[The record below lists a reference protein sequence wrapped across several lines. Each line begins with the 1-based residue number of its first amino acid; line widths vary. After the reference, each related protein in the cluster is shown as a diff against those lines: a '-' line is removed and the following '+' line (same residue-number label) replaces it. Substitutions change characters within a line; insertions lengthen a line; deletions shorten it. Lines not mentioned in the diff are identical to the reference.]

1 MNWPD
6 YDLFCHVVE
15 RGSFSGAAHE
25 LGLPKSSVSAA
36 ISRLERH
43 LNTRLIERTTRRLR
57 LTEAGEALHIGISP
71 LFRHLRN
78 AVDDA
83 LSRTSSVGG
92 TLRIAAPY
100 EFAAHHLGEI
110 ACAMLDEHP
119 NLQINIDVE
128 YGAVNLFAQ
137 RYDIVF
143 TTAYEGLPASSTVAR
158 RMFSLERGLFA
169 SPGFIARHDEPAT
182 PDDLLK
188 LPLLTAP
195 SDREWAFDEAS
206 SRNSHVPILAPRLRS
221 PNAAI
226 RLQAAVAGLGIAR
239 ITSSYCA
246 AAVRAGS
253 LVRLLSG
260 FECAPLRVY
269 ALMPARRL
277 MPRNVRLF
285 LDQLEAKS
293 PRPR

>member
-1 MNWPD
+1 MNWSD

-15 RGSFSGAAHE
+15 RGSFSGAAQE

-36 ISRLERH
+36 ISRLEER
-43 LNTRLIERTTRRLR
+43 LDTRLIERTTRRLR
-57 LTEAGEALHIGISP
+57 LTDAGEALHMEIAP

-83 LSRTSSVGG
+83 LARTSSVGG

-100 EFAAHHLGEI
+100 EFAAHHLGQI
-110 ACAMLDEHP
+110 ACAMLGEYP

-143 TTAYEGLPASSTVAR
+143 TTSYEGLPASSTVAR

-169 SPGFIARHDEPAT
+169 SPGFIAKYGDPT
-182 PDDLLK
+182 SPDDLLK

-195 SDREWAFDEAS
+195 ADREWAFDEAS
-206 SRNSHVPILAPRLRS
+206 PRNSHVPILAPRFRS

-226 RLQAAVAGLGIAR
+226 RLQAAIAGLGIAR
-239 ITSSYCA
+239 ITSSYCTA
-246 AAVRAGS
+246 SVRAGL
-253 LVRLLSG
+253 LVPLLTG

-285 LDQLEAKS
+285 LDRLEAKS